1 MHSKTN
7 FMLLKKLVSLSLG
20 FLLLTP
26 FYSLNAQNKEKK
38 ITSPNVIDGHA
49 AWIMQGNIYE
59 VNVRQYTPE
68 GTFKAFAK
76 SLPRLKKMGVQT
88 LWFMPINPIGILD
101 RKGILGSYYAIRN
114 YREINPEFGTM
125 ADFNALVK
133 QCHEMGFKVII
144 DWVANH
150 TAADH
155 YWLTS
160 NPDFY
165 VQDSI
170 THKAVSPFDWTD
182 ARKLNYSN
190 PKLCDSMTATME
202 FWLNNSHIDG
212 FRCDV
217 ADEVPQ
223 AFWTKCIAKLRKGR
237 NIFMLAESEKP
248 WIHDAGFDATYT
260 WSIFSKYSDIAKGT
274 RNALALDTA
283 LNIAKSKFQKNAL
296 RMYFTSNHDE
306 NSWNKADYGTTP
318 GITHA
323 PFAVFT
329 QTIYNSVPLIYSG
342 QEEPY
347 LDSISFFYK
356 NTIHFGKYERA
367 NFYSKL
373 LALRKSNPALAANA
387 TFTKLKSS
395 NDDNIFSYLKTSSKD
410 KILVILNLN
419 KNAIKATVDGAI
431 NGKAVELFSNEIA
444 NLNDGQKFDMQPWG
458 YKVFVYKND

>member
-1 MHSKTN
+1 MHSKT
-7 FMLLKKLVSLSLG
+7 FCMLLKKLLAFSFG
-20 FLLLTP
+20 IILLTQ
-26 FYSLNAQNKEKK
+26 FSKLNAQIEKHVN
-38 ITSPNVIDGHA
+38 TEDVIEGHA
-49 AWIMQGNIYE
+49 GWIMQGNIYE

-101 RKGILGSYYAIRN
+101 RKGTLGSYYAIRN
-114 YREINPEFGTM
+114 YKAINSEFGTLT
-125 ADFNALVK
+125 DWNTLVK
-133 QCHEMGFKVII
+133 QCHEMGFKVIL

-155 YWLTS
+155 YWIT
-160 NPDFY
+160 NHPDFY

-170 THKAVSPFDWTD
+170 THKAISPFDWTD
-182 ARKLNYSN
+182 ARKLNYN
-190 PKLCDSMTATME
+190 NLELCDTMTATME
-202 FWLNNSHIDG
+202 FWLKESHIDG

-223 AFWTKCIAKLRKGR
+223 AFWTKCITKLRKGR

-260 WSIFSKYSDIAKGT
+260 WSVFGNFKDIASGKK
-274 RNALALDTA
+274 NALALDTA
-283 LNIAKSKFQKNAL
+283 LNAAEVRFQKNAL

-329 QTIYNSVPLIYSG
+329 QTINHNVPLIYSG
-342 QEEPY
+342 QEGPY

-356 NTIHFGKYERA
+356 DSIRFGKFARSG
-367 NFYSKL
+367 FYKKL
-373 LALRKSNPALAANA
+373 LALRKNNSALAANA

-395 NDDNIFSYLKTSSKD
+395 NDNNIYAYLKTAGSNKV
-410 KILVILNLN
+410 LVILNLN
-419 KNAIKATVDGAI
+419 NNSTTATI
-431 NGKAVELFSNEIA
+431 NGKIKGKTTELFTKKIDE
-444 NLNDGQKFDMQPWG
+444 LNDGQKFVLKPWG
-458 YKVFVYKND
+458 YKIFVY